1 MRKRMV
7 AVFVLVIGLGAMVAG
22 FTMRSASS
30 TARGWPVASGKI
42 TERTTGPST
51 TSGASRPGRYFE
63 PRVTYSYTVDGKP
76 YQGHRI
82 GLSTDGYDQD
92 KAQRVADGLPERV
105 DVYYNPRDPS
115 DALLS
120 PGSSGSGI
128 LLLILGALGLL
139 IGAAMLYGTFTK
151 P

>member
-1 MRKRMV
+1 MV
-7 AVFVLVIGLGAMVAG
+7 AVFVLVIGVAAIVAG
-22 FTMRSASS
+22 FTVRSASS
-30 TARGWPVASGKI
+30 AARGWPVATGKI

-63 PRVTYSYTVDGKP
+63 PRVTYTYTVDGKP

-82 GLSTDGYDQD
+82 GLTTDGYDQD
-92 KAQRVADGLPERV
+92 KAQRVADDLPASV
-105 DVYYNPRDPS
+105 DVHYNPRDPS
-115 DALLS
+115 DALLQ
-120 PGSSGSGI
+120 PGSTSSGI

-139 IGAAMLYGTFTK
+139 VGAAMLYATFTK